1 MGLLSETIAMIFGT
15 TSTPVHHSNLQSSPF
30 RPGSTRTYYA
40 FALLFALIALA
51 AGCGTGSP
59 PPPPPPPAFSVGKL
73 YVPNS
78 PSNGNDT
85 LLRFNAGNSG
95 NVAPELKFDTS
106 LQPGTQYLAL
116 DVPHDRLAGFSV
128 FANSI
133 MIVDNVSSG
142 SCCASPRFVSGAATG
157 LNRVFQGAI
166 DSNRDVI
173 YALNNNSTIV
183 VLGPASTISGNV
195 APLRSLTSSASV
207 QGIALDSV
215 NDRLFL
221 SDTAGNAILIFD
233 NASTLNGT
241 LTPSRTISG
250 AATLLNSPGPLALD
264 NSGRLIVASTQNPA
278 RIAVF
283 AGAATANGNIAPL
296 TTSTL
301 ASLTT
306 QIAVFGNGD
315 LYTGDSGFSVTAYT
329 NIAGAT
335 GTLTPV
341 RTISGANTGL
351 NPPFPS
357 ALSGVF
363 GIAVDSTR

>member
-1 MGLLSETIAMIFGT
+1 MIFDTTIFST
-15 TSTPVHHSNLQSSPF
+15 TSAPVHHRNLYSSPF
-30 RPGSTRTYYA
+30 RPGSTTAYYA

-51 AGCGTGSP
+51 AGCGSGNP
-59 PPPPPPPAFSVGKL
+59 PPPPPVPPAFSVGKL
-73 YVPNS
+73 YVTNS

-95 NVAPELKFDTS
+95 DVAPELKFDTS
-106 LQPGTQYLAL
+106 LQPGTQYLSL
-116 DVPHDRLAGFSV
+116 DVAHDRMAGFSG
-128 FANSI
+128 FAKSI

-157 LNRVFQGAI
+157 LKFVFQGVL
-166 DSNRDVI
+166 DGNRDVI
-173 YALNNNSTIV
+173 YALNNDFTMV

-195 APLRSLTSSASV
+195 APLRSLTTSASV
-207 QGIALDSV
+207 RGMALDSA

-221 SDTAGNAILIFD
+221 SDSASNSILIFD
-233 NASTLNGT
+233 NASTLNGP

-264 NSGRLIVASTQNPA
+264 NSGRLIVASTLSPA

-283 AGAATANGNIAPL
+283 AGAATANGNVAPL

-301 ASLTT
+301 PSGTF

-315 LYTGDSGFSVTAYT
+315 LYAAAGGSSVSAYS

-357 ALSGVF
+357 ALSGVVCL
-363 GIAVDSTR
+363 AVDSTR

>member
-1 MGLLSETIAMIFGT
+1 MIFST
-15 TSTPVHHSNLQSSPF
+15 TSAPVHHRNLHSSPF
-30 RPGSTRTYYA
+30 RPGSTGACYA
-40 FALLFALIALA
+40 FALLFALIAMA
-51 AGCGTGSP
+51 AGCGGGST
-59 PPPPPPPAFSVGKL
+59 PPPPPPPAFAVGKL
-73 YVPNS
+73 YVTNS
-78 PSNGNDT
+78 PSNATDT

-95 NVAPELKFDTS
+95 NVAPEMKVDTS
-106 LQPGTQYLAL
+106 LQPGTQYLSL
-116 DVPHDRLAGFSV
+116 DVAHDRLAGFSL

-142 SCCASPRFVSGAATG
+142 SCCAPPRFVSGAATG
-157 LNRVFQGAI
+157 LNRAFQGVI
-166 DSNRDVI
+166 DGNRDVI

-183 VLGPASTISGNV
+183 VLGPASTITGNV
-195 APLRSLTSSASV
+195 APLRSLTTSASV
-207 QGIALDSV
+207 RGIALDSV

-221 SDTAGNAILIFD
+221 SDAAGNAILIFD
-233 NASTLNGT
+233 NASTLNGA
-241 LTPSRTISG
+241 LTPTRTISG

-278 RIAVF
+278 GIAVF

-301 ASLTT
+301 ATIT
-306 QIAVFGNGD
+306 FQIAVFGNGD
-315 LYTGDSGFSVTAYT
+315 LYTGTGTSVTAYA

-341 RTISGANTGL
+341 RTISGSDTGL
-351 NPPFPS
+351 NLPFPT
-357 ALSGVF
+357 ALSGVI

>member
-1 MGLLSETIAMIFGT
+1 
-15 TSTPVHHSNLQSSPF
+15 
-30 RPGSTRTYYA
+30 
-40 FALLFALIALA
+40 LLFALIGLA
-51 AGCGTGSP
+51 AGCGGGSAP
-59 PPPPPPPAFSVGKL
+59 PPPPSFSVGKL
-73 YVPNS
+73 YVTNS

-95 NVAPELKFDTS
+95 DVAPELKFDTS
-106 LQPGTQYLAL
+106 LQPGTEYLSL
-116 DVPHDRLAGFSV
+116 DVPHDRLVGFSL
-128 FANSI
+128 FANNI

-142 SCCASPRFVSGAATG
+142 SCCAPPRFVSGAATG
-157 LNRVFQGAI
+157 LNRAFQGVI

-173 YALNNNSTIV
+173 YALNTNSTIV

-195 APLRSLTSSASV
+195 APLRSLTTSATVS
-207 QGIALDSV
+207 GIALDSG

-221 SDTAGNAILIFD
+221 SDSAGNAILIFD
-233 NASTLNGT
+233 NASTLSGT

-250 AATLLNSPGPLALD
+250 AATLLNSPGVLSLD

-278 RIAVF
+278 HIAVF
-283 AGAATANGNIAPL
+283 ANAATANGNIAPL

-301 ASLTT
+301 TNIAA
-306 QIAVFGNGD
+306 QITVFSNGD
-315 LYTGDSGFSVTAYT
+315 LYTGDGTAIVAYA

-357 ALSGVF
+357 ALSGVL
-363 GIAVDSTR
+363 GIAVDPTR

>member
-1 MGLLSETIAMIFGT
+1 
-15 TSTPVHHSNLQSSPF
+15 
-30 RPGSTRTYYA
+30 
-40 FALLFALIALA
+40 LLFALIALA
-51 AGCGTGSP
+51 VGCGSGGPP

-73 YVPNS
+73 YVTNS
-78 PSNGNDT
+78 PSNANDT

-95 NVAPELKFDTS
+95 NVVPELKFDTS
-106 LQPGTQYLAL
+106 FQPGTQYLSL
-116 DVPHDRLAGFSV
+116 DVAHDRLAGFSV

-142 SCCASPRFVSGAATG
+142 SCCTSPRFVLGAATG
-157 LNRVFQGAI
+157 LNRAVQGVI

-195 APLRSLTSSASV
+195 APLRSLTTTATV
-207 QGIALDSV
+207 TGIALDPV

-221 SDTAGNAILIFD
+221 SDSAGNAILIFD

-250 AATLLNSPGPLALD
+250 AATQLNSPGPLALD
-264 NSGRLIVASTQNPA
+264 SSGRLIVASTQNPA

-283 AGAATANGNIAPL
+283 AGAATANGNLAPL

-301 ASLTT
+301 ASITF
-306 QIAVFGNGD
+306 QIAVLGNGD
-315 LYTGDSGFSVTAYT
+315 LYSAAGGSSVSAYT

-357 ALSGVF
+357 ALSGVI
-363 GIAVDSTR
+363 GVAVDSTR

>member
-1 MGLLSETIAMIFGT
+1 MISST
-15 TSTPVHHSNLQSSPF
+15 TSAPIHHRNLRSSPF
-30 RPGSTRTYYA
+30 RPGSTKAYYA

-51 AGCGTGSP
+51 AGCGSSGPP

-73 YVPNS
+73 YVTNS
-78 PSNGNDT
+78 PSNANDT

-95 NVAPELKFDTS
+95 DVVPELKFDTS
-106 LQPGTQYLAL
+106 LQPGTQYLSL
-116 DVPHDRLAGFSV
+116 DVTHDRLAGFSG
-128 FANSI
+128 FAKSI

-142 SCCASPRFVSGAATG
+142 SCCATPRFVSGAATG
-157 LNRVFQGAI
+157 LNFVFQGVM

-173 YALNNNSTIV
+173 YALNGNGVSTIV

-195 APLRSLTSSASV
+195 APLRSLTTSATV
-207 QGIALDSV
+207 GGIALDSV

-221 SDTAGNAILIFD
+221 SDSAGNAILIFD
-233 NASTLNGT
+233 NASTLNGA

-264 NSGRLIVASTQNPA
+264 NSGRLIVAGTQSPA

-283 AGAATANGNIAPL
+283 AGAATANGNMAPL

-301 ASLTT
+301 ASITF

-315 LYTGDSGFSVTAYT
+315 LYSGAGGNSVSPYT
-329 NIAGAT
+329 NIAGASAT
-335 GTLTPV
+335 RTPG
-341 RTISGANTGL
+341 RTIRRANTRL
-351 NPPFPS
+351 NPPFPA
-357 ALSGVF
+357 ALVE
-363 GIAVDSTR
+363 